1 MNKVIIAAALLA
13 VSSVAMA
20 QQALDFKTEPN
31 VTANNPQTRTS
42 EGGSSYIAEI
52 PQPATPQVSQVIA
65 PAPVVVAAAP
75 TPVADIPPA
84 PVVAAAPVAPAPVVA
99 PRKAD
104 RN

>member
-1 MNKVIIAAALLA
+1 MNKVIIAATLLA
-13 VSSVAMA
+13 ISSVAAA
-20 QQALDFKTEPN
+20 QQNMDFRTEPN

-42 EGGSSYIAEI
+42 SGGSSYIADI
-52 PQPATPQVSQVIA
+52 PQPPVPRVAEVIA
-65 PAPVVVAAAP
+65 PAPVVVAATPA
-75 TPVADIPPA
+75 PVADVPPA